1 MRQSILHSVSEMIE
15 IDCVKM
21 MSLVTPLVRD
31 AEGCAVLWSITV
43 LANKEAIEVMQKGIT
58 LIIRKRGIDA
68 LLLFYNSMNDYVS
81 VGSLQLPLC

>member
-1 MRQSILHSVSEMIE
+1 MRQSILSSVSEMIE

-21 MSLVTPLVRD
+21 MTLVTPLVRD
-31 AEGCAVLWSITV
+31 AEGCAVLWSITT

-58 LIIRKRGIDA
+58 VVIRKRGTEA

-81 VGSLQLPLC
+81 VRLC